1 MKNKIITGMVVLTA
15 IALISGASIVAFAS
29 PGSQSD
35 PFITLSYLMDKFKPQ
50 IMDEVGKTEQELTD
64 KFNERIDALE
74 SEIKNNQGGS
84 AAPNAADT
92 FSVVT
97 LSKNQTLT
105 CSVGAEVMLRVGTA
119 TGFGT
124 APALVDTT
132 NGATLSSGSNLSTN
146 HMYLVTL
153 EGNGVKAASDT
164 VRVLIRGSYKTS

>member
-1 MKNKIITGMVVLTA
+1 MVVLAA

-50 IMDEVGKTEQELTD
+50 IMDEVGKTEQELTQ
-64 KFNERIDALE
+64 KFNERADALE
-74 SEIKNNQGGS
+74 SEFKNSQVGS

-97 LSKNQTLT
+97 LRKNQSLT

-124 APALVDTT
+124 APALVNTT
-132 NGATLSSGSNLSTN
+132 SGATLSSGSNLATN
-146 HMYLVTL
+146 NMYLVTL
-153 EGNGVKAASDT
+153 EGNGVKATSDT
-164 VRVLIRGSYKTS
+164 VRVLIRGSYKLS